1 MIRNYFKIAWRNL
14 LRNKSFSFI
23 NITGLAVGMAS
34 AMLIL
39 LWIHHEMSYDKFHE
53 KRDRLYQVWNHYTVD
68 GKTQSWATTPKPMAE
83 AIRHHYPEVEHT
95 GRVTFLPP
103 VKIDLGDKKF
113 YGRGK
118 IVDSTFLE
126 MFTFPVVKGNAA
138 TALNDVSS
146 IVLTEKLAETIFG
159 DTDPIGQVLKLD
171 NRDNFKVSAVV
182 KTPPSNS
189 AFEFQFLLPWAYLRK
204 LGWDD
209 DLWQNN
215 SIGTYVLLKENTSL
229 ASIAPKIKTLR
240 QKHDKNDPGME
251 TFLYP
256 ISRWYLYSS
265 FENGKEAGGRI
276 EIVRLFGLIAVF
288 VLLVACINFMNLS
301 TARSEKRAREVGI
314 RKVAG
319 AYRRSLVAQFLG
331 ESMLLAGIAGIF
343 ALIIVQLALPSFN
356 ELVGKSLALQTR
368 EPLFWLFV
376 TGFIGITGMLAGSYP
391 SAYLSS
397 FKPVNAL
404 KGGIK
409 ASKTLIAPRKILVV
423 GQFTFA
429 IVLIIATVIVR
440 QQIQKAQ
447 DRQTGFA
454 KDNLIYHF
462 TEGESAK
469 NYKLIKEELISSGT
483 ALSVTMTSSPVTED
497 WSNSWDIGWNGKSP
511 NDRTVVSRFF
521 ADDAVTRTLGLEL
534 VAGRDFDLS
543 DFPADSS
550 AALINESAA
559 KHMGFTNP
567 IGQVIHDMG
576 REWHVIGV
584 IKDFVIS
591 SPYHPSSPMYIGGAH
606 GFFNV
611 MHIKLNGANPMKE
624 NVASLLNIFKKYNSE
639 YEMNY
644 RFADEQYALKFED
657 EKRVSTL
664 ATLFALLTISISC
677 LGLFGLSS
685 YMAENRIKEIGVR
698 KVMGASVVSI
708 VALLS
713 KDFFKLIAL
722 SFVIAS
728 PIAWWAMHTWLSG
741 FPYRVSIHWGVFA
754 LAGLAAF
761 MITLLTVSFQ
771 AIRAAN
777 TNPVKSL
784 RTE

>member
-14 LRNKSFSFI
+14 LRNKSFSLI

-39 LWIHHEMSYDKFHE
+39 LWIHHEVSYDNFHV
-53 KRDRLYQVWNHYTVD
+53 KRDRLYQAWNRYTID
-68 GKTQSWATTPKPMAE
+68 GEIQDWKNTPKPMAR
-83 AIRHHYPEVEHT
+83 AIRQDYPEVENT
-95 GRVTFLPP
+95 SRVTHLPP
-103 VKIDLGDKKF
+103 VKIELGEKKF
-113 YGRGK
+113 YGRGR

-126 MFTFPVVKGNAA
+126 MFTFPVLKGNAA

-159 DTDPIGQVLKLD
+159 DTNPVGQVLRLD
-171 NRDNFKVSAVV
+171 NTDNFKVSAVV
-182 KTPPSNS
+182 RDPPSNS
-189 AFEFQFLLPWAYLRK
+189 AFQFQFLLPWAYLSKAGR
-204 LGWDD
+204 DD
-209 DLWQNN
+209 QMWQNN
-215 SIGTYVLLKENTSL
+215 SVQTYVLLKENASL
-229 ASIAPKIKTLR
+229 ASIEPKIKTLR
-240 QKHDKNDPGME
+240 QKYDKSDPGME

-256 ISRWYLYSS
+256 LSRWHLYSS
-265 FENGKEAGGRI
+265 FENGKETGGLI
-276 EIVRLFGLIAVF
+276 EIVRLFGIIAGF
-288 VLLVACINFMNLS
+288 VLLVACVNFMNLS

-319 AYRRSLVAQFLG
+319 AYRTSLVAQFLG
-331 ESMLLAGIAGIF
+331 ESMLLAGIAGVF
-343 ALIIVQLALPSFN
+343 ALLIVQLVLPFFN
-356 ELVGKSLALQTR
+356 ELVGKSLTLETR
-368 EPLFWLFV
+368 EPVFWLFV
-376 TGFIGITGMLAGSYP
+376 AGFIAVTGILAGSYP

-404 KGGIK
+404 KGGLK
-409 ASKTLIAPRKILVV
+409 APKTLIAPRKILVV

-447 DRQTGFA
+447 DRQAGFG
-454 KDNLIYHF
+454 KDNLVYHF

-497 WSNSWDIGWNGKSP
+497 WMSSWEIGWKGKSP
-511 NDRTVVSRFF
+511 DDRTPVSRYF
-521 ADDAVTRTLGLEL
+521 ADDAVTQTLGLEL
-534 VAGRDFDLS
+534 VAGRDFDLAN
-543 DFPADSS
+543 FPTDSG
-550 AALINESAA
+550 AALLNEAA
-559 KHMGFTNP
+559 VKHMGFKEP
-567 IGQVIHDMG
+567 IGQIIKDMG
-576 REWHVIGV
+576 QEWHVIGV
-584 IKDFVIS
+584 IKDFIIN
-591 SPYHPSSPMYIGGAH
+591 SPYHPADPMYIGGAN

-611 MHIKLNGANPMKE
+611 MHIKLNGANPMKGNIE
-624 NVASLLNIFKKYNSE
+624 SLLSIFNKYNPE

-644 RFADEQYALKFED
+644 RFADEQYARKFED
-657 EKRVSTL
+657 EKRISTL

-698 KVMGASVVSI
+698 KVLGASVLSI
-708 VALLS
+708 TALLS
-713 KDFFKLIAL
+713 KDFFKLVAL

-741 FPYRVSIHWGVFA
+741 FPYRVSIHWWVFA
-754 LAGLAAF
+754 LAGLSAIA
-761 MITLLTVSFQ
+761 ITLLTVSFQ
-771 AIRAAN
+771 AIKAA
-777 TNPVKSL
+777 TANPVKAL
-784 RTE
+784 RSE